1 MICRSRRIN
10 VLQLTYGLGLGGLE
24 RIIGHL
30 VRGLERRRFNVVVY
44 CLNKKGYHADQLEK
58 EGYTVHLSP
67 GQKRIGSYV
76 RGLAVRGA
84 LIREAVDILHS
95 HNTAA
100 FLDGVVGAKLANTP
114 VIIHTDHV
122 RKFPD
127 KRRYMAA
134 EKIASYFVDQIVA
147 VSRHVREALIEYERI
162 RPDKISIIYNGVRFS
177 PAQDDNEIELVRDEF
192 NVRAGEKVV
201 GCVARLAKQKGYE
214 LFMEAAR
221 RILRKVQNVKF
232 VVVGVGEEYDKLVKL
247 CSELG
252 IRSKVCFTGARTD
265 IERVLPIFDV
275 FLLTSHY
282 EGMPVCLL
290 ESMVSSVPIVATAVG
305 GVPEVVQDGM
315 SGYLIHSRDPDEV
328 AERVVRLLSN
338 DDLRLKMGKNGRRIY
353 ENCFTVDRMAEQYM
367 ELYESRLSE
376 RGLL

>member
-1 MICRSRRIN
+1 
-10 VLQLTYGLGLGGLE
+10 LGGLE

-30 VRGLERRRFNVVVY
+30 ARGLDRTRFNVVVH

-58 EGYTVHLSP
+58 EGYTVYLPSQQ
-67 GQKRIGSYV
+67 GKIASYM
-76 RGLAVRGA
+76 RGLTVRGA
-84 LIREAVDILHS
+84 LVRESIDILHS

-134 EKIASYFVDQIVA
+134 ERIASYFVDEIVA
-147 VSRHVREALIEYERI
+147 VSRHVREALIEYEGI
-162 RPDKISIIYNGVRFS
+162 RPDKISIIYNGVDFS
-177 PAQDDNEIELVRDEF
+177 PAQDGNEIKAVRDEF
-192 NVRAGEKVV
+192 NVTQGEKVV
-201 GCVARLAKQKGYE
+201 GCVARLAQQKGYE

-221 RILRKVQNVKF
+221 RILRKTQAVKF
-232 VVVGVGEEYDKLVKL
+232 VVVGVGEEYDRLLKL

-252 IRSKVCFTGARTD
+252 IRSKVHFAGARTD
-265 IERVLPIFDV
+265 IERVLPVFDI

-290 ESMVSSVPIVATAVG
+290 ESMVSGVPIVATAVG
-305 GVPEVVQDGM
+305 GVPEAVQDGI

-328 AERVVRLLSN
+328 AEKVVRLLRN
-338 DDLRLKMGKNGRRIY
+338 DNLRLKMGKNGRQIY
-353 ENCFTVDRMAEQYM
+353 ENRFTIERMAEQYT
-367 ELYESRLSE
+367 ELYESYLSV